1 MWTMLL
7 VHDWSMAAQ
16 PLGCLFEPD
25 RTADIGSPVIGI
37 IDSVTVDRGAFVR
50 KGQVL
55 ATLRSDVERATVKV
69 AHTRAQAEAD
79 VKTAEANLKLAKVT
93 QKRGEDLVSQK
104 YISQQ
109 ALDKSI
115 AETAIAEQKLVLA
128 KEQLEV
134 WDSELGLARA
144 QLGQR
149 SIHAPF
155 DGIVADRFVS
165 PGERVEEKPLFKIAK
180 IDPLRVEM
188 VVPVA
193 LYGLISKDM
202 MLTVT
207 PELPNAQPLHAKV
220 VLVDKLVDG
229 ASNTF
234 RLRAE
239 IPNKELIIPSG
250 VRCKADLPDP
260 PTPVASNKPA
270 DALLQPS
277 SPGALKLSPQGQS
290 GLNPKT
296 ELSKREPIR

>member
-7 VHDWSMAAQ
+7 AHDLSMAAQ

-25 RTADIGSPVIGI
+25 RMADIGSPVVGI
-37 IDSVTVDRGAFVR
+37 IDSVAVDRGAFVH

-69 AHTRAQAEAD
+69 AHTRTQAEAD
-79 VKTAEANLKLAKVT
+79 VKTAEANLKLAQVT

-115 AETAIAEQKLVLA
+115 AETSIAEQKLVLA

-134 WDSELGLARA
+134 WGSELDLARA
-144 QLGQR
+144 QLSQR
-149 SIHAPF
+149 AIRAPF
-155 DGIVADRFVS
+155 DGIVVDRLVS

-193 LYGLISKDM
+193 LYGLFSKDM
-202 MLTVT
+202 LLTVT

-220 VLVDKLVDG
+220 VLVDKLIDG

-260 PTPVASNKPA
+260 APMVSNRPA

-277 SPGALKLSPQGQS
+277 SPGTLRLSPQGQS
-290 GLNPKT
+290 GINPKT

>member
-1 MWTMLL
+1 
-7 VHDWSMAAQ
+7 MAAQ

-37 IDSVTVDRGAFVR
+37 IETVTVDRGAFVR

-55 ATLRSDVERATVKV
+55 ATLHSDVERATVKV

-79 VKTAEANLKLAKVT
+79 VKTAEANLKLAQVT
-93 QKRGEDLVSQK
+93 QKRGEDLVSRN

-128 KEQLEV
+128 REQLDV

-155 DGIVADRFVS
+155 DGIVVDRLVS

-193 LYGLISKDM
+193 LYGLFSKDM

-260 PTPVASNKPA
+260 PTTSVSNKPA
-270 DALLQPS
+270 DLVTQPL
-277 SPGALKLSPQGQS
+277 SPGTLKLSPQGQNVV
-290 GLNPKT
+290 NPKT
-296 ELSKREPIR
+296 ELSRREPIR